1 MDLRNLY
8 AAFATAHWA
17 RPTNTMVPASGDYGS
32 IDNSNNCE
40 QHVLQIPKHY
50 TYSLVERE
58 GVGNEGGGGGGARG
72 GETEKRP
79 ICKQIFPL

>member
-1 MDLRNLY
+1 
-8 AAFATAHWA
+8 
-17 RPTNTMVPASGDYGS
+17 MVPASGDYGS

-58 GVGNEGGGGGGARG
+58 GVGNEGGGGGGVLEEGKQKNARFASKYFLFNCTFFG
-72 GETEKRP
+72 RTFLTFYP
-79 ICKQIFPL
+79 FFFF